1 MNFICELNDDQYS
14 YDYIDHIRN
23 VARAIGINDKN
34 EIALIHV
41 FGDDIFGHRDYFET
55 PGGGVKDNELIE
67 VAVLREILEEI
78 GYKCKIESPIGWI
91 KDYYNLIHRENHS
104 YYFLL
109 KIVEKDVQHL
119 EEYEQTLFKEI
130 IWVPIQE
137 AISLYEKMPN
147 SGVAKLVKQRELPIL
162 NLAKLMI

>member
-23 VARAIGINDKN
+23 VARAIVINDKN

-55 PGGGVKDNELIE
+55 PGGGVKENELLE
-67 VAVLREILEEI
+67 DAVLREILEEI

-91 KDYYNLIHRENHS
+91 KDISFH
-104 YYFLL
+104 
-109 KIVEKDVQHL
+109 
-119 EEYEQTLFKEI
+119 
-130 IWVPIQE
+130 PIDE
-137 AISLYEKMPN
+137 AISLYENMQN
-147 SGVAKLVKQRELPIL
+147 ELVGKLVKQRELPL
-162 NLAKLMI
+162 LLMVKNYLYKKDKK

>member
-23 VARAIGINDKN
+23 VARAIVINDKN

-67 VAVLREILEEI
+67 DAVLREILEEI
-78 GYKCKIESPIGWI
+78 GYKCKIEASIGWI
-91 KDYYNLIHRENHS
+91 KDSIILYIEKIIH
-104 YYFLL
+104 
-109 KIVEKDVQHL
+109 
-119 EEYEQTLFKEI
+119 I
-130 IWVPIQE
+130 IF
-137 AISLYEKMPN
+137 Y
-147 SGVAKLVKQRELPIL
+147 
-162 NLAKLMI
+162 